1 MRRIFAGVGVAL
13 FGGIAGCSYLGTAI
27 DAAANKTGEVVGQR
41 VGEHVVRTWSPMMM
55 NYYNGY
61 LFSMAFYSGGYDVG
75 ETPFKPG
82 EWTRSQ
88 LEGRGTSEAG
98 KKPSTIER
106 AFLYV
111 DKEKNEVWRVKFVD
125 GETNDT
131 ITLEAKFSPDRGK
144 LLRMRAK
151 YPKDAEANEVPVDDQ
166 TYYVPPRKLTK
177 ESLKGATVGTESI
190 TVPAGTFT
198 ATHYKFGSP
207 GGVTQEFWN
216 APGVPGGTVQY
227 KESAA
232 KQTDQP
238 EGANADPDN
247 FTTKLAEKGTGA
259 VSELGFKD

>member
-1 MRRIFAGVGVAL
+1 MKRILAGFFAASLTAV
-13 FGGIAGCSYLGTAI
+13 AGCSILGTAI
-27 DAAANKTGEVVGQR
+27 DAAANKTGEVVGQK

-61 LFSMAFYSGGYDVG
+61 LFSMAFYAGGYEVG
-75 ETPFKPG
+75 ETPFKEG
-82 EWTRSQ
+82 EWTRSVI
-88 LEGRGTSEAG
+88 EGRGSEPG

-106 AFLYV
+106 AFLYS
-111 DKEKNEVWRVKFVD
+111 DKEKNQVWRVKYVD
-125 GETNDT
+125 GETGDT

-151 YPKDAEANEVPVDDQ
+151 YPKDAEGQEVPVDDQ

-190 TVPAGTFT
+190 TVPAGTFST
-198 ATHYKFGSP
+198 THYKFGSP
-207 GGVTQEFWN
+207 GGVTQEWWS
-216 APGVPGGTVQY
+216 ATGVPGGTVQY
-227 KESAA
+227 KESAP

-247 FTTKLAEKGTGA
+247 FTTKLSEKGTGA
-259 VSELGFKD
+259 VTELGFKD